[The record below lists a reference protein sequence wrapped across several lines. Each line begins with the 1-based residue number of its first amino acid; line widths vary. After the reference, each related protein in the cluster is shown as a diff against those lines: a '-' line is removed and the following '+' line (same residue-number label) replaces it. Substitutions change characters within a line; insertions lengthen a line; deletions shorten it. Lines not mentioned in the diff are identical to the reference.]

1 MASQLEKPR
10 DIVSGVLVLATGA
23 AFLYFGRG
31 LTVGSASRMGPGY
44 FPIVLSLLMIG
55 LGIAITVNALR
66 AQKGESASLS
76 IPWRPLGLVIGAVVF
91 FALTLKGL
99 GLFVSLA
106 LCILATAKA
115 SSYTKWPASIAL
127 AIVLSIVC
135 VGIFV
140 YALGL
145 PIPVIGQ
152 WLTIGY
158 WWPSASPSP

>member
-23 AFLYFGRG
+23 GFLYFGSG
-31 LTVGSASRMGPGY
+31 LTVGTAGRMGPGY
-44 FPIVLSLLMIG
+44 FPMMLSGLMIL
-55 LGIAITVNALR
+55 LGIAIVVNALR
-66 AQKGESASLS
+66 AQDGESHALTV
-76 IPWRPLGLVIGAVVF
+76 PWRALVLVLGAVVF

-127 AIVLSIVC
+127 AVVLSLVC
-135 VGIFV
+135 VLVFV

-152 WLTIGY
+152 WLTLAY
-158 WWPSASPSP
+158 WWPSASPTP